1 MSLSTAAAVV
11 GALSI
16 KFWPFQSAS
25 SVTGPSGYV
34 CNLHYTPEILSTEPL
49 MIYLNNFLSP
59 YEINHLLAFNSNW
72 TYAPEIPTDPEETA
86 PQRTSGYII
95 VEDKPDEVT
104 NCIVRRADTLV
115 GFIPSEGLELLQ
127 IGRTQEGEQHPLH
140 WDYLQEP
147 ELNSEGKLC
156 NRAAS
161 FFIFLSDVA
170 EGGETYFPYLDAP
183 QAELPVDE
191 KKFRRPKHKD
201 SVGMMLRPVK
211 GNGVFWMNMY
221 KNGTLEER
229 SRHAGMMVKKGTKY
243 GLNILVEQCV

>member
-1 MSLSTAAAVV
+1 MSLSTVAAVV

-16 KFWPFQSAS
+16 KFWPFQGAHT
-25 SVTGPSGYV
+25 VTSPSPYV

-49 MIYLNNFLSP
+49 MIYLNDFLSL
-59 YEINHLLAFNSNW
+59 YEINHLLSLNSNW
-72 TYAPEIPTDPEETA
+72 TYAPNITDPEEK
-86 PQRTSGYII
+86 PRQRTSGYII
-95 VEDKPDEVT
+95 VEDQPDEVT

-127 IGRTQEGEQHPLH
+127 IGRTQPGEQHPLH

-147 ELNSEGKLC
+147 ELNSAGKLC

-170 EGGETYFPYLDAP
+170 EGGETYFPYLDGP
-183 QAELPVDE
+183 PAEVPVDE
-191 KKFRRPKHKD
+191 RKFRRPKRKG

-211 GNGVFWMNMY
+211 GSGLFWMNVY
-221 KNGTLEER
+221 QNGTLEER
-229 SRHAGMMVKKGTKY
+229 SRHAGMMVKRGTKY